1 MCRLTGL
8 RLLNG
13 RSGSDNMWES
23 LHVLSMHT
31 VDYVLCKQDFMDVF
45 NSLHI
50 NLPNIISDHCAIQ
63 FSLNYLSDNNI
74 SNINIEEEFNDQ
86 TQDCVFFCYKWD
98 NSKTDI
104 FIISISN
111 VNVQSELDSLATHL
125 EEFETNHEL
134 DNKVIL

>member
-23 LHVLSMHT
+23 SHVLSMHT

-86 TQDCVFFCYKWD
+86 TQDCVFFLLQ
-98 NSKTDI
+98 
-104 FIISISN
+104 
-111 VNVQSELDSLATHL
+111 VG
-125 EEFETNHEL
+125 
-134 DNKVIL
+134 

>member
-13 RSGSDNMWES
+13 RSGSNNNVGEFTCIKHAHCS
-23 LHVLSMHT
+23 T

-63 FSLNYLSDNNI
+63 FSLNDLSDNNI

-86 TQDCVFFCYKWD
+86 TQDCVFFVT
-98 NSKTDI
+98 SG
-104 FIISISN
+104 IIQKQTFLS
-111 VNVQSELDSLATHL
+111 SL
-125 EEFETNHEL
+125 FQM
-134 DNKVIL
+134 

>member
-1 MCRLTGL
+1 MGEFTCIKHAHC
-8 RLLNG
+8 
-13 RSGSDNMWES
+13 S
-23 LHVLSMHT
+23 T

-74 SNINIEEEFNDQ
+74 SKINIEEEFNDQ
-86 TQDCVFFCYKWD
+86 TQDCGFFGYKWD
-98 NSKTDI
+98 HSKTDI

-125 EEFETNHEL
+125 EELETNHEL